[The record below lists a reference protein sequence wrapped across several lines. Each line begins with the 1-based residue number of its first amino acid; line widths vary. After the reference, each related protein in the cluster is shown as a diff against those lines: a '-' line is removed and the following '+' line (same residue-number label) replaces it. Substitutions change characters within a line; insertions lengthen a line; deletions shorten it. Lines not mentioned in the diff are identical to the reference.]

1 MSWNWL
7 EEITPTI
14 TSTVPEG
21 YEGACKLV
29 IGDSGGNR
37 PLAVFPSFAIAS
49 GAAKMAVNPT
59 LGGYCEVSLEPT
71 DEAVTFE
78 AALDWLVD

>member
-14 TSTVPEG
+14 TSTVPVG

-29 IGDSGGNR
+29 IGDGGVIR
-37 PLAVFPSFAIAS
+37 PLAVFPTFEIARN
-49 GAAKMAVNPT
+49 AANMAVNPT
-59 LGGYCEVSLEPT
+59 LGGYCEVALEPT